1 VQRHD
6 RDLHAMSRGR
16 PALAAAALLCVALTL
31 PGCAVGPKFVKPVET
46 TNTSW
51 SEQADPRTTQTV
63 PDSLWWRAFHDAT
76 LDSLIRTAYHHNL
89 SLQIAGLRIYEARA
103 QLGIALGQRWPQLQ
117 FAFGSATAVGLS
129 KHAANS
135 VLADHNFWDYQA
147 GFDAQ
152 WELDFWRRLGENVHA
167 EEATYESAIA
177 EYDDA
182 LVSLVAEVARTY
194 AIIRTF
200 EVLVDLS
207 RKNEALQA
215 DGLRIAQSRF
225 KNGATSELDV
235 SQASTLLENTRS
247 SIPQLESS
255 QKEAENALCTL
266 LGQPTGS
273 LDSLLRRTSGIPSAP
288 GPAAVG
294 VPAEMLRR
302 RPDIR
307 SAELQAE
314 AQCAR
319 IGVAKADLYPRFLLA
334 GSIGTQTSSSGGP
347 LSGNSTFS
355 DIFGPSSWF
364 YTFGPSIIW
373 PILNYG
379 RISNNVRVQ
388 DARLQQLLDAYQN
401 TVLRA
406 AQEVEDGLSGLLR
419 FQEATGFA
427 QNAVNSAQRSV
438 DLALIQYREGATD
451 YQRVLDAERSLLAE
465 ENGLVRTQSAVATN
479 LISVYK
485 ALGGGWEM
493 REGRPFVSDS
503 TRIEMKNRTNWGDY
517 LEPPQNSQHSNGSSG
532 TPR

>member
-1 VQRHD
+1 
-6 RDLHAMSRGR
+6 
-16 PALAAAALLCVALTL
+16 
-31 PGCAVGPKFVKPVET
+31 
-46 TNTSW
+46 
-51 SEQADPRTTQTV
+51 
-63 PDSLWWRAFHDAT
+63 
-76 LDSLIRTAYHHNL
+76 
-89 SLQIAGLRIYEARA
+89 
-103 QLGIALGQRWPQLQ
+103 
-117 FAFGSATAVGLS
+117 
-129 KHAANS
+129 
-135 VLADHNFWDYQA
+135 
-147 GFDAQ
+147 
-152 WELDFWRRLGENVHA
+152 
-167 EEATYESAIA
+167 
-177 EYDDA
+177 
-182 LVSLVAEVARTY
+182 
-194 AIIRTF
+194 
-200 EVLVDLS
+200 VLVDLS

-302 RPDIR
+302 
-307 SAELQAE
+307 
-314 AQCAR
+314 
-319 IGVAKADLYPRFLLA
+319 
-334 GSIGTQTSSSGGP
+334 
-347 LSGNSTFS
+347 
-355 DIFGPSSWF
+355 SWF